1 MTSDIKG
8 FGPHCDHSGMGGLP
22 WDRAR
27 RIVAERSKD
36 IASFCLETPIY
47 KKIFRAQPEISRS

>member
-8 FGPHCDHSGMGGLP
+8 FRPHCDHSGMGGLP

-36 IASFCLETPIY
+36 IAIA
-47 KKIFRAQPEISRS
+47 RAAHESRELQG

>member
-8 FGPHCDHSGMGGLP
+8 FRPPCDHSGMGGLP
-22 WDRAR
+22 RDRAR

-36 IASFCLETPIY
+36 IAKATHE
-47 KKIFRAQPEISRS
+47 SRELQG